1 MGSNTNKQLT
11 IQAFRNPIQAFRNPI
26 GNKIRNQIAQNEAHS
41 CVAGFGL
48 HHHNYGFSEAS
59 GDQRRFLG
67 VAAKN
72 GEKAKDARTL
82 RMLRRIHYKLRA
94 DGEKGE
100 KEKRNELI
108 EENSQWTDPRTE
120 QLTEDHEERFC
131 DEPNW
136 GSP

>member
-1 MGSNTNKQLT
+1 M
-11 IQAFRNPIQAFRNPI
+11 
-26 GNKIRNQIAQNEAHS
+26 
-41 CVAGFGL
+41 
-48 HHHNYGFSEAS
+48 
-59 GDQRRFLG
+59 
-67 VAAKN
+67 AAKN

-100 KEKRNELI
+100 KERRNEMI
-108 EENSQWTDPRTE
+108 EEHNQWTDPRTE

-136 GSP
+136 GSPC